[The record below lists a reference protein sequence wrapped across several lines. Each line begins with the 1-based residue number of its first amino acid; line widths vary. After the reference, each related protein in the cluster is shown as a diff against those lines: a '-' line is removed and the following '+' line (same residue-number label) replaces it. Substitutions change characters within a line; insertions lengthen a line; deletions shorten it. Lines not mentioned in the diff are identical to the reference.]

1 MNRHRWQTLMAGCFL
16 AGTLLPPP
24 STGAERAAAIVD
36 AVQMPAWIERQG
48 VRHALAPGTVLG
60 NQDRLITGPDARVRI
75 QLADGSVLGIGDS
88 SEMRLNALGVREKQV
103 FTAAIDVP
111 LGSLR
116 LRTGNPSSQHRQ
128 RAINLRF
135 GTITA
140 GIRGTDLWG
149 RADADGDR
157 VCLLAGMI
165 TIVHPDDQAQQLSE
179 QASCYLARKGAAPTL
194 SEASPGGELSMW
206 ATQTDIQSGN
216 GETTRNGRWVLELAI
231 VDSESAALD
240 LYDHAHAAG
249 YASRIMPQAAAGGG
263 HRYAVRIMKLAT
275 RSDAEALAVRAA
287 QTLQLVSPRV
297 SRH

>member
-1 MNRHRWQTLMAGCFL
+1 MNRHRWQILMAGCFL
-16 AGTLLPPP
+16 AGTLLPQP

-48 VRHALAPGTVLG
+48 GLHALAPGTVLG
-60 NQDRLITGPDARVRI
+60 NQDRLITGPDARVRV
-75 QLADGSVLGIGDS
+75 QLADGSVLGVGED

-116 LRTGNPSSQHRQ
+116 LRTGNSSSQHRQ

-135 GTITA
+135 GSITA

-157 VCLLAGMI
+157 VCLLEGVI

-179 QASCYLARKGAAPTL
+179 QSSCYLARKGAAPTL
-194 SEASPGGELSMW
+194 SASPAGELSLW
-206 ATQTDIQSGN
+206 ATHTDIQSGN

-249 YASRIMPQAAAGGG
+249 YAARIMPQAATGGG
-263 HRYAVRIMKLAT
+263 YRYAVRIMKLAT

-287 QTLQLVSPRV
+287 RTLQLASPRV